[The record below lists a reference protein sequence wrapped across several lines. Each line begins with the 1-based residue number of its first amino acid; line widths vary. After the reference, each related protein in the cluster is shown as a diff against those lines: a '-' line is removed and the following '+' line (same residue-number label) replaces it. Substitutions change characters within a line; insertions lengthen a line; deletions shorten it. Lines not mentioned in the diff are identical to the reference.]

1 MWDLLLRVEVAGTE
15 NRRGSGQE
23 DEAITQSSII

>member
-1 MWDLLLRVEVAGTE
+1 MQDILLRVEVGGTE

-23 DEAITQSSII
+23 DEAMTQSSIV